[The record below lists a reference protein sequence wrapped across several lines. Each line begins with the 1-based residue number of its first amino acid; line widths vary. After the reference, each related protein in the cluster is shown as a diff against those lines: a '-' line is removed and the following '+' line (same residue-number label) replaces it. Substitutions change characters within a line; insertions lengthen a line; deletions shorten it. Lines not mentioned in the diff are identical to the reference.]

1 MYCVLQDPFSL
12 DPFFVRKKKVIK
24 TTKHPFRKKKWKR
37 RILGKNGNAANLHNN
52 EKSSVHTCWRGF
64 TFSLSYFFFPF
75 PSRFIPLFA
84 FFFVYFFFI
93 GCLYTRVGHDHTW
106 KKSYK
111 KRETIKS
118 KKIFFLFVFQLRFKF
133 IPLFFK
139 VLGFAYNFLGLL
151 SVNGLIKD
159 YFCKTTY
166 F

>member
-24 TTKHPFRKKKWKR
+24 TTKHPFQKKKWKR

-93 GCLYTRVGHDHTW
+93 GCLYTRVGHDHTS
-106 KKSYK
+106 KKK
-111 KRETIKS
+111 VIKS
-118 KKIFFLFVFQLRFKF
+118 GKLLKVRKFSFYSFSSWDLNSFPFFLR
-133 IPLFFK
+133 
-139 VLGFAYNFLGLL
+139 
-151 SVNGLIKD
+151 S
-159 YFCKTTY
+159 
-166 F
+166 